1 MVGVVVG
8 SSDVIRA
15 KLLWPLW
22 TRVSG
27 AWKADEPM
35 SIAWTSPGSIDV
47 SGERN
52 LERGFYYFLWA
63 LLCRAWVIGLGWWIL
78 STVWADRYE
87 RVH

>member
-1 MVGVVVG
+1 MEDGGADGGAADSAAAGSLVGVVVG

-63 LLCRAWVIGLGWWIL
+63 LLYR
-78 STVWADRYE
+78 
-87 RVH
+87 

>member
-1 MVGVVVG
+1 MGVVVG

-52 LERGFYYFLWA
+52 LERGGRRRLHIVA
-63 LLCRAWVIGLGWWIL
+63 ICIL
-78 STVWADRYE
+78 QGSTGVDTAASDIARDN
-87 RVH
+87 